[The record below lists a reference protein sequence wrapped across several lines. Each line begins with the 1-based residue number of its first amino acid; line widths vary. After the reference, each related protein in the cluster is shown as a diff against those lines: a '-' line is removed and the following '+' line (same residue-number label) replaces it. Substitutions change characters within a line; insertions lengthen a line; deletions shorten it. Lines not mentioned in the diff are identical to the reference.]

1 MAASAIL
8 KLMQFTAGK
17 VSQYGVNSGPYLD
30 TFHAVVSIKERM
42 AQTNFVK

>member
-17 VSQYGVNSGPYLD
+17 VSQYGVNSGPYFPVFGLNTYSTRIQENTD
-30 TFHAVVSIKERM
+30 QK
-42 AQTNFVK
+42 